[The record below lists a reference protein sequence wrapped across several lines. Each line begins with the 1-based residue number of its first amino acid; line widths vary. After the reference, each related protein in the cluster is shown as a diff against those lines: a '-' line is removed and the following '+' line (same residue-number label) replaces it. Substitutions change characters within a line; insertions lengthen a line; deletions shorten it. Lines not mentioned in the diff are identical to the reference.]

1 MFPLAHIAA
10 ALAVNKLVLHDEH
23 ALTSITASL
32 LPDAIDKTLAWVL
45 KVTTSSHFVAHTPLA
60 AAGASFVVGRTIG
73 PEAGK
78 SFGLAYAA
86 HLVTDDLHHGRVP
99 WRLPFSRATRL
110 PRRASTRRLLIGLS
124 LEVLALPLIWWLLD
138 AKSLA
143 GGPSAKLDGGA
154 LSGIDE
160 FSQP

>member
-10 ALAVNKLVLHDEH
+10 ALALNKLVLNDEH
-23 ALTSITASL
+23 AVTSITASL

-45 KVTTSSHFVAHTPLA
+45 KVTSSSHFVAHTPLA
-60 AAGASFVVGRTIG
+60 AAGASYVIGRTIG

-86 HLVTDDLHHGRVP
+86 HLVADELHHGRVP

-110 PRRASTRRLLIGLS
+110 PRRASKRRLLVGLS
-124 LEVLALPLIWWLLD
+124 LEVLALPLIWWLVD
-138 AKSLA
+138 AKSLGA
-143 GGPSAKLDGGA
+143 APFADVDGGWR
-154 LSGIDE
+154 SGIGE
-160 FSQP
+160 RPPP